1 MTGGAAK
8 PIGKAPAVLIMAG
21 GTGGHVYPAL
31 AVAERLRPAG
41 VTVTWLG
48 TRRGLESTV
57 VPEAGI
63 PLDQISVAGLRGK
76 QLSSL
81 MMAPAKLLRALQQS
95 LTILRRRRPDVVLG
109 MGGFVSGPGGVAAWL
124 TRRPLLIHEQNAIPG
139 LTNRLLARLAR
150 RVMEA
155 FPGSFPASVG
165 ARCTGNPVREAVA
178 ATLSPDE
185 RLLGRRG
192 PLRLL
197 VLGGSQGARALN
209 EVVHATLASL
219 AGEVDLEVWHQAGTR
234 HLEQTLAWYAERG
247 VHGRV
252 VDYIQEMA
260 EAYDW
265 ADLVLCRAGAMTIAE
280 LTAAG
285 VGSILVPFPFAVDDH
300 QTQNARFLSEQGAAI
315 LVPETELTTRRL
327 GGLLREL
334 AGARDRLLEMAHRAR
349 ALARPRSAQA
359 VADMCLEV
367 ANA

>member
-1 MTGGAAK
+1 
-8 PIGKAPAVLIMAG
+8 MAG

-57 VPEAGI
+57 VPDAGI

-76 QLSSL
+76 QLGSL
-81 MMAPAKLLRALQQS
+81 LTAPAKLLRALQQS
-95 LTILRRRRPDVVLG
+95 LAVLRKRQPDVVLG

-139 LTNRLLARLAR
+139 LTNRLLARLAG

-165 ARCTGNPVREAVA
+165 AQCTGNPVREAVA
-178 ATLSPDE
+178 AAPPPHD
-185 RLLGRRG
+185 RLLGREG

-209 EVVHATLASL
+209 EVVPETLASL
-219 AGEVDLEVWHQAGTR
+219 ADELDLEVWHQAGTR
-234 HLEQTLAWYAERG
+234 HLEETLAWYADRG
-247 VHGRV
+247 VQGRV
-252 VDYIQEMA
+252 VDYIQDMA

-300 QTQNARFLSEQGAAI
+300 QTQNARFLSDRGAAI
-315 LVPETELTTRRL
+315 LLPQMDLATRRL
-327 GGLLREL
+327 GAVLREL
-334 AGARDRLLEMAHRAR
+334 AGARDRLLEMARQAR
-349 ALARPRSAQA
+349 ALARPQAAQD
-359 VADMCLEV
+359 VAQICLEV
-367 ANA
+367 ADA